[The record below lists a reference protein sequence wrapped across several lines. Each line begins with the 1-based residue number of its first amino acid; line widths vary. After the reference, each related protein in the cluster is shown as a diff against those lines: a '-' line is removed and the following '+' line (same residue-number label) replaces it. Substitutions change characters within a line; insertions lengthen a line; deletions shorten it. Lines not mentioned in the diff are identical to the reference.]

1 MSQVVYDCAAVNLFC
16 RVAVNLKTA
25 ALQHRN
31 TKDDYLPLTP
41 NALRIRISTF
51 GFTEVTMSWT
61 GLRKRVLAGECVYG
75 MMIRQARDPGAPAIY
90 AAAGYDF
97 AFIDMEH
104 GNYSMETVADLIR
117 GAKSAGIAPVI
128 RIPHLE
134 THFISRVLDAGAE
147 GIMIPMTSTK
157 EQAEAIVGCSKYTSL
172 GHRGFGTQTG
182 QTDYKPLKA
191 VEFMKE
197 ANEHT
202 LIIAQIETQEA
213 VENID
218 AILGVEGIDVGLIGP
233 NDLSISLGI
242 PDQMNSETLLK
253 AIDRVVETAKKRK
266 KATGI
271 HIGNIEAIKKWRSK
285 GMTVLAYSTD
295 VSFQYNASKSS
306 LEELK
311 RP

>member
-1 MSQVVYDCAAVNLFC
+1 MV
-16 RVAVNLKTA
+16 
-25 ALQHRN
+25 
-31 TKDDYLPLTP
+31 
-41 NALRIRISTF
+41 
-51 GFTEVTMSWT
+51 
-61 GLRKRVLAGECVYG
+61 
-75 MMIRQARDPGAPAIY
+75 
-90 AAAGYDF
+90 
-97 AFIDMEH
+97 
-104 GNYSMETVADLIR
+104 
-117 GAKSAGIAPVI
+117 
-128 RIPHLE
+128 
-134 THFISRVLDAGAE
+134 
-147 GIMIPMTSTK
+147 PMTSTK
-157 EQAEAIVGCSKYTSL
+157 EQAEAIVGCGKYTPL

-213 VENID
+213 VEKID
-218 AILGVEGIDVGLIGP
+218 AILGVGGIDVGLIGP

-253 AIDRVVETAKKRK
+253 AIDKVVEAAKRRK

-271 HIGNIEAIKKWRSK
+271 HIGNIEAIKNWRSK
-285 GMTVLAYSTD
+285 GMTVLAYLTD

-311 RP
+311 RL

>member
-1 MSQVVYDCAAVNLFC
+1 
-16 RVAVNLKTA
+16 
-25 ALQHRN
+25 
-31 TKDDYLPLTP
+31 
-41 NALRIRISTF
+41 
-51 GFTEVTMSWT
+51 MSWA
-61 GLRKRVLAGECVYG
+61 GLRKRILAGECVYG
-75 MMIRQARDPGAPAIY
+75 TMIRQARDPGAPSIY

-97 AFIDMEH
+97 VFIDMEH

-117 GAKSAGIAPVI
+117 GAKSAGIAPMI
-128 RIPHLE
+128 RVPHLE

-147 GIMIPMTSTK
+147 GIMVPMTSTR
-157 EQAEAIVGCSKYTSL
+157 EQAEAIVRYSKYTPI
-172 GHRGFGTQTG
+172 GQRGFGAQTG

-191 VEFMKE
+191 LEFMKD

-202 LIIAQIETQEA
+202 VAIAQIETREA
-213 VENID
+213 IENID
-218 AILGVEGIDVGLIGP
+218 AILSVEGIDVGLIGP
-233 NDLSISLGI
+233 NDLSISLGV
-242 PDQMNSETLLK
+242 PDQMGSEVLKK

-271 HIGNIEAIKKWRSK
+271 HIGNIEAIKTWRVK

-295 VSFQYNASKSS
+295 ISFQYNASKSS